1 MDLIW
6 ILVIVQTLAAILHR
20 WIGMALFAYGPE
32 PAFGNL
38 PMILMANPKLLK
50 YSLIIPNLV
59 ALTVVVIGFIHV
71 DSPWW
76 LTGYV
81 IASLVWASP
90 PYRS

>member
-1 MDLIW
+1 MDSIW
-6 ILVIVQTLAAILHR
+6 LLVIVQTSAAILHR
-20 WIGMALFAYGPE
+20 WIGRALFAYGIE

-38 PMILMANPKLLK
+38 PMMFMANPRLLK

-59 ALTVVVIGFIHV
+59 ALMVIVIGFIHV

-81 IASLVWASP
+81 IASMVWASP